1 VGEILLSD
9 GRVAVSGR
17 GKYIKLPLE
26 KIADFDFE
34 EQEWRVVPSAAD
46 PQEVEMMGDR
56 QVIRPPIEGLSC
68 LPNSLSGYAWQ
79 VDPVIFK

>member
-1 VGEILLSD
+1 MECSTRYRKPVPLSEEIQVVGRITKIAHRYFEGTGEILLND

-17 GKYIKLPLE
+17 GKYIKLPLD

-46 PQEVEMMGDR
+46 RQE
-56 QVIRPPIEGLSC
+56 IEL
-68 LPNSLSGYAWQ
+68 
-79 VDPVIFK
+79 